1 MSGAG
6 ARANQNAVRSKAGV
20 MTAAALFYLSGAME
34 TEAEPAASD
43 QTTTE
48 QAPTPAPQQTT
59 PPQSPSTQT
68 EQKSDTLPTV
78 SVQASRPRAPATVRA
93 APSRPVAAPPPPAQ
107 PVATDQAGSGG
118 SNPPLGP
125 TPYQVTNT
133 GITRLPVPLLNM
145 PQTVNVIPQAI
156 IQEQNATTIEQALQY
171 IPGITF
177 SAGEGAQQ
185 GDGPIIRGFAAR
197 GDLFRDGIRDPGW
210 YTRDAFSID
219 RIEVYKGPS
228 AFAFGRGATGGAIN
242 YVTRLPT
249 GANYLESTSTVMTG
263 NGYRE
268 VVDASGRSGNV
279 SGRIQGFGRMSTCR
293 PATRSGPSAGASRRP
308 WSTTSSRAP
317 RRRCT
322 TSIRARRACRTTAS
336 PISRS
341 PRFQPPDRPADQ
353 PGLLRQRDAH
363 DSAPDS
369 PHQLSGARRRTARR
383 YHDDRYPYH
392 HGKDRA

>member
-1 MSGAG
+1 MG
-6 ARANQNAVRSKAGV
+6 ARCAMSEIGVRPNQSAIRSRAGV

-43 QTTTE
+43 QNTTE
-48 QAPTPAPQQTT
+48 HAPSAPAQNPSTQQT
-59 PPQSPSTQT
+59 PSGAAPAQT

-78 SVQASRPRAPATVRA
+78 SVQASRPRAPAAVRA

-107 PVATDQAGSGG
+107 PVATDQAGTGG
-118 SNPPLGP
+118 TNPPLGP

-133 GITRLPVPLLNM
+133 GITRLPVPILNM

-156 IQEQNATTIEQALQY
+156 IQEQNVTTVEQALQY

-185 GDGPIIRGFAAR
+185 GDGPIIRGFVAR

-242 YVTRLPT
+242 YVPRLPT

-268 VVDASGRSGNV
+268 VVDASGKSGNV
-279 SGRIQGFGRMSTCR
+279 SGRIQGLFQDVNTR
-293 PATRSGPSAGASRRP
+293 PATRSGPSAGVSRRP
-308 WSTTSSRAP
+308 WPTTFSRAP
-317 RRRCT
+317 RPRCI
-322 TSIRARRACRTTAS
+322 TSIRARRACRTTV
-336 PISRS
+336 SRIFRS
-341 PRFQPPDRPADQ
+341 
-353 PGLLRQRDAH
+353 
-363 DSAPDS
+363 
-369 PHQLSGARRRTARR
+369 RRSV
-383 YHDDRYPYH
+383 P
-392 HGKDRA
+392 